1 MSDMTKRSDSFR
13 TSAITD
19 DPYLCIWYDTA
30 GTPGGS
36 GSDGSDAEMPS
47 GPVSAQ
53 DDEMP
58 SDHEDGELM
67 DDQVLKTLWCYVGKP
82 LKYV

>member
-1 MSDMTKRSDSFR
+1 
-13 TSAITD
+13 
-19 DPYLCIWYDTA
+19 
-30 GTPGGS
+30 
-36 GSDGSDAEMPS
+36 MPS